1 MSIMA
6 TIVSDAHMEGHGT
19 GRAQAR
25 LCPYLCNIA
34 GQRCQCADPR
44 RQLGQLFR
52 RTYNNG
58 PKSLAE
64 KDRLDPYLIRWRK

>member
-1 MSIMA
+1 MR
-6 TIVSDAHMEGHGT
+6 TWKDME
-19 GRAQAR
+19 RAGLRHACA
-25 LCPYLCNIA
+25 LIFAIA